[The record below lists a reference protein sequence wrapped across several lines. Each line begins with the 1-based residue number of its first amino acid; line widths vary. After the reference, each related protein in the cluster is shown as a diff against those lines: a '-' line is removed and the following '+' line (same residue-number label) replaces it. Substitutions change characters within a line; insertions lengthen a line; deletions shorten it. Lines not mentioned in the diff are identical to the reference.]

1 MVGNHEDRFSRI
13 TTHMYNRTCMFQ
25 VNIKLVKVLVE
36 AGGSVTSH
44 KSDEG
49 KTILHMMAEQC
60 METDLSEILRILV
73 EQVNYVYRV
82 VSQKCCKVANFVI

>member
-1 MVGNHEDRFSRI
+1 
-13 TTHMYNRTCMFQ
+13 MFQ

-73 EQVNYVYRV
+73 EQV
-82 VSQKCCKVANFVI
+82 KM

>member
-1 MVGNHEDRFSRI
+1 MLLYWVYPLCTVELV
-13 TTHMYNRTCMFQ
+13 CMFQ

-73 EQVNYVYRV
+73 EQV
-82 VSQKCCKVANFVI
+82 

>member
-1 MVGNHEDRFSRI
+1 M
-13 TTHMYNRTCMFQ
+13 
-25 VNIKLVKVLVE
+25 KLLVE

-60 METDLSEILRILV
+60 MEHDLSEILRILV
-73 EQVNYVYRV
+73 EQVGRLKVFRFLSVGDFYRL
-82 VSQKCCKVANFVI
+82 KRI

>member
-1 MVGNHEDRFSRI
+1 M
-13 TTHMYNRTCMFQ
+13 
-25 VNIKLVKVLVE
+25 NIKLVKLLVE

-60 METDLSEILRILV
+60 MEHNLSEILRILI
-73 EQVNYVYRV
+73 EQVCA
-82 VSQKCCKVANFVI
+82 KDAEALLC

>member
-1 MVGNHEDRFSRI
+1 MLLYWVFPLCTIDL
-13 TTHMYNRTCMFQ
+13 CLFQ

-73 EQVNYVYRV
+73 EQV
-82 VSQKCCKVANFVI
+82 KM

>member
-1 MVGNHEDRFSRI
+1 MK
-13 TTHMYNRTCMFQ
+13 

-44 KSDEG
+44 KTDEG

-60 METDLSEILRILV
+60 MEHDLSELLRILV
-73 EQVNYVYRV
+73 EQVGFQSLEKAPDKNRTGLM
-82 VSQKCCKVANFVI
+82 